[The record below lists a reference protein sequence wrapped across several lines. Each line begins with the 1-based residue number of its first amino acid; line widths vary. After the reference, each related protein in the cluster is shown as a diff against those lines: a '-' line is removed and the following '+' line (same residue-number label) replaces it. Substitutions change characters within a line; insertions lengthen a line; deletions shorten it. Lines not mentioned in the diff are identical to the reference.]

1 MRKVIHALS
10 DIKILL
16 TNVFSREYIFESL
29 QQDKKIQTKD
39 TLGADLIREFLKS
52 IIHLIV
58 SNTSPEAMNSIFDG
72 SKSLPSILTFKKNL
86 KKVGSIVLRQF
97 MADKKDQLSKQ
108 SESQRILREML
119 LDLIVEQ
126 LEKRCYIKSKVK
138 DE

>member
-1 MRKVIHALS
+1 
-10 DIKILL
+10 
-16 TNVFSREYIFESL
+16 
-29 QQDKKIQTKD
+29 
-39 TLGADLIREFLKS
+39 
-52 IIHLIV
+52 
-58 SNTSPEAMNSIFDG
+58 MNSIFEG

-108 SESQRILREML
+108 SESLRILREML

-138 DE
+138 DEQTIECVELLQIL